1 MIIKDEIRWVHQYD
15 INDVTPDP
23 ERMKDYEAL
32 IPVKSLK
39 AWAIQEHSRNELDAG
54 YVLACKRLIQDLTG
68 DA

>member
-1 MIIKDEIRWVHQYD
+1 MSLKDEIRWVHESD

-23 ERMKDYEAL
+23 ERMKYYEAL

-39 AWAIQEHSRNELDAG
+39 AWAIQERSRNEWDAG

-68 DA
+68 EA